1 MGVSGQFEDESSGMV
16 FPEAY
21 VSLYKANTNI
31 YKLADDDIHVQYAN
45 DSSLKPQDWDHAGGC
60 YNCGYWSVSG
70 QANVY
75 ANQAAR
81 QNNKKAIT
89 VVNVNIFVNDPSTV
103 ATAMYEKLKETF
115 PTLEDC

>member
-1 MGVSGQFEDESSGMV
+1 MGVSGQFEDENSGMV

-21 VSLYKANTNI
+21 VSLYKASTTI
-31 YKLADDDIHVQYAN
+31 YKLPDDDIHVQYAN
-45 DSSLKPQDWDHAGGC
+45 DSSLKPPQWDEAGGIH
-60 YNCGYWSVSG
+60 NCGHWSVSG

-89 VVNVNIFVNDPSTV
+89 VVNVNIYVDDPSTV